1 MTRFRSHYLWL
12 WGSLAAFLMLR
23 AYAVGNLLPV
33 SPSPLDNPLVDAPL
47 AHCLLTIPVVIL
59 HYLRLLVY
67 PVTLSVDYSFNQIP
81 VNSSIY
87 SWSFV
92 AGLCTV
98 VLASWGVSRIW
109 GRSPLAAFGVSL
121 LVIPLLLNLNPLV
134 SSGTMLAERY
144 LYLPSMGFCLL
155 VGLAFH
161 SVQSMARSPGQ
172 RHILI
177 GLAAVLVV
185 AGTARTVLRNKEW
198 RTDETLFRSA
208 TVSTPRSVRAHLNLA
223 FLLKNK
229 GDVQG
234 AIQHYREILSIK
246 PDYPVVNYNLAESY
260 RGMRQ
265 NKHALCY
272 CKQAARHRPGFV
284 EAWTSL
290 GNLYLSLGK
299 DLEAESA
306 FEVALN
312 LSPDLAFV
320 HNQIGV
326 IRQRKGDYASAREA
340 YQRAIEGNYR
350 EPGVFC
356 NIGVAYEGR
365 KEEARQ
371 AYLQE
376 LSLRPDL
383 AIAHYHLGNLY
394 RDQGLNSS
402 AMNHYRTFLRHWKE
416 DPQYIKIVRQSI
428 LALDTST

>member
-1 MTRFRSHYLWL
+1 
-12 WGSLAAFLMLR
+12 MLR

-234 AIQHYREILSIK
+234 A
-246 PDYPVVNYNLAESY
+246 
-260 RGMRQ
+260 
-265 NKHALCY
+265 
-272 CKQAARHRPGFV
+272 
-284 EAWTSL
+284 
-290 GNLYLSLGK
+290 
-299 DLEAESA
+299 
-306 FEVALN
+306 
-312 LSPDLAFV
+312 
-320 HNQIGV
+320 
-326 IRQRKGDYASAREA
+326 
-340 YQRAIEGNYR
+340 
-350 EPGVFC
+350 
-356 NIGVAYEGR
+356 
-365 KEEARQ
+365 
-371 AYLQE
+371 
-376 LSLRPDL
+376 
-383 AIAHYHLGNLY
+383 
-394 RDQGLNSS
+394 
-402 AMNHYRTFLRHWKE
+402 
-416 DPQYIKIVRQSI
+416 
-428 LALDTST
+428 